1 MPPKPSRSP
10 RKAAVGQAVSR
21 PKRALGKGARKVG
34 VAPAVPPR
42 AKRQFQARLLKWY
55 RENGRDLP
63 WRKTSDPY
71 KILVSEVMLQQT
83 QVDRVIPKYHEFLER
98 FPTLKDL
105 ATAEPEEVRKTW
117 YPLGYNIRPLRL
129 HGIACE
135 TVARYN
141 GSLPNDTEE
150 LLSFKGIGRYT
161 AGAIRSFAFNEDAPI
176 LDTNVMRVLHRVF
189 LGSGDPKAM
198 KAQLWGL
205 SEAMIPKGK
214 GYDFNQALMDF
225 GATICTARD
234 PYCLLCPMK
243 DLCKTY
249 PFEPKKP
256 RGLNGGQRE

>member
-1 MPPKPSRSP
+1 MPRRRAASSRRRTSKPELS
-10 RKAAVGQAVSR
+10 V
-21 PKRALGKGARKVG
+21 RAG
-34 VAPAVPPR
+34 
-42 AKRQFQARLLKWY
+42 AKRRFQRRLLDWY
-55 RENGRDLP
+55 KEHGRDLP

-98 FPTLKDL
+98 YPSFEAL
-105 ATAEPEEVRKTW
+105 ADAQPNDVKKTW

-129 HGIACE
+129 HGIARE
-135 TVARYN
+135 TVARY
-141 GSLPNDTEE
+141 GGELPNDHEE

-189 LGSGDPKAM
+189 VGTGNPKTQ
-198 KAQLWGL
+198 KNLLWAL
-205 SEAMIPKGK
+205 SEALIPRGR

-225 GATICTARD
+225 GATVCTARD

-243 DLCKTY
+243 GFCKTY
-249 PFEPKKP
+249 PFE
-256 RGLNGGQRE
+256 RRNGGG

>member
-1 MPPKPSRSP
+1 MPRKRAQSSP
-10 RKAAVGQAVSR
+10 RR
-21 PKRALGKGARKVG
+21 PRKPELSLRAGAKQR
-34 VAPAVPPR
+34 
-42 AKRQFQARLLKWY
+42 FQRRLLGWY
-55 RENGRDLP
+55 GKHGRDLP

-98 FPTLKDL
+98 YPSFEVLAGARPT
-105 ATAEPEEVRKTW
+105 EVRKTW
-117 YPLGYNIRPLRL
+117 YPLGYNVRPLRL
-129 HGIACE
+129 HSIACE
-135 TVARYN
+135 TVARY
-141 GSLPNDTEE
+141 GGELPSDPDE

-189 LGSGDPKAM
+189 VGTGDPKSR
-198 KAQLWGL
+198 KNLLWAL
-205 SEAMIPKGK
+205 SEALIPKGK

-225 GATICTARD
+225 GATVCTARD

-249 PFEPKKP
+249 PFEKP
-256 RGLNGGQRE
+256 

>member
-1 MPPKPSRSP
+1 VARRRIKPVSSRN
-10 RKAAVGQAVSR
+10 RK
-21 PKRALGKGARKVG
+21 
-34 VAPAVPPR
+34 PAVR
-42 AKRQFQARLLKWY
+42 ISAGAKRRFQRRLLGWY
-55 RENGRDLP
+55 KEHGRDLP

-98 FPTLKDL
+98 YPSFEAL
-105 ATAEPEEVRKTW
+105 AEAPPGQVKKTW

-129 HGIACE
+129 HSIACE
-135 TVARYN
+135 TVARY
-141 GSLPNDTEE
+141 GGELPNDHDE

-189 LGSGDPKAM
+189 VGAGNPRNQKNL
-198 KAQLWGL
+198 LWEL
-205 SEAMIPKGK
+205 SEALIPKGR

-225 GATICTARD
+225 GATVCTARD

-243 DLCKTY
+243 DFCRTY
-249 PFEPKKP
+249 PFD
-256 RGLNGGQRE
+256 GA